1 VPAPAAPAKRKRTE
15 EPVAS
20 TASPAVEPVAKTNGN
35 GATPVQPVVFRHFVP
50 RPWVEVRRDSAV
62 STSWVA
68 ADSIQEEAESDAK
81 LVPEGSA
88 GAAELQTRVDT
99 IIKTRRSE
107 NGEGKIQFE
116 RQTIT
121 RTLDVY
127 IWDSNA
133 VGSAEG
139 EDVKMA
145 NAGANGLSGQEDA
158 MSDTSLVVDISMCA
172 PDARILKS
180 STPVDSAPAQADM
193 SM

>member
-1 VPAPAAPAKRKRTE
+1 M
-15 EPVAS
+15 PVL
-20 TASPAVEPVAKTNGN
+20 
-35 GATPVQPVVFRHFVP
+35 PVVFRHFVP
-50 RPWVEVRRDSAV
+50 RPWVEIRRDSAV

-127 IWDSNA
+127 IWDSSA
-133 VGSAEG
+133 VGSAEEE

-145 NAGANGLSGQEDA
+145 NVDSNGFTGQEDA
-158 MSDTSLVVDISMCA
+158 MSDTSPMVDISLCA
-172 PDARILKS
+172 DDARILKS
-180 STPVDSAPAQADM
+180 STPVDLAPVQADV